1 LALVWASA
9 SKPAATEPKQGGNS
23 PIAAPSFARP
33 VTEHL
38 HSLRTKR
45 SARLQAEPALWH
57 RERIPTE
64 EFAMPSPIETVTAFL
79 DQCASGKAEMLAA
92 FHRYFTPQT
101 VWENVGFSTSTGVA
115 EAMAVIDAFD
125 ASIGASAFR
134 AEMLAIASEGNRVLT
149 ERIDHLLDGEGK
161 TVQSLQLMGIF
172 EVSDCKIVAW
182 RDYFDTASF
191 ANATSSAG

>member
-1 LALVWASA
+1 MVSLPPLLLRGA
-9 SKPAATEPKQGGNS
+9 
-23 PIAAPSFARP
+23 
-33 VTEHL
+33 VTRHL
-38 HSLRTKR
+38 HSLTTER
-45 SARLQAEPALWH
+45 SARLQVEPALWH
-57 RERIPTE
+57 RERSPTE
-64 EFAMPSPIETVTAFL
+64 EFAMPIAIETVRAFL
-79 DQCASGKAEMLAA
+79 EECAKGKAEMLAA
-92 FHRYFTPQT
+92 FRHYFTPQT

-172 EVSDCKIVAW
+172 EVRDGKIIAW
-182 RDYFDTASF
+182 RDYFDTAGF